1 MPAVASG
8 SVRKHSWRVTWRWWG
23 ITGRWWWRVA
33 RRPWLVTRWPWWW
46 GIWTSRLQQAL
57 TERAAIFGD
66 WVVGPTVLGPAS
78 FAQAGYDYVGFD
90 CQHGYLDDAD
100 MAGLLRQLE
109 HVPIATVVRLA
120 SNAPAPIGRI
130 LDAGADAVVIAMV
143 ETGEQAA
150 DAGGR
155 RPVRPARRT
164 QLRSRGDRVDLR
176 REAPQQMRTF

>member
-1 MPAVASG
+1 MRVSTVRRAVRRGTAATMRCPAGRDVAHVADSCDRCRLAVPAVASG

-109 HVPIATVVRLA
+109 HVRSPRSCDSRPTRPRR
-120 SNAPAPIGRI
+120 SGGSWTRAP
-130 LDAGADAVVIAMV
+130 
-143 ETGEQAA
+143 T
-150 DAGGR
+150 
-155 RPVRPARRT
+155 
-164 QLRSRGDRVDLR
+164 RS
-176 REAPQQMRTF
+176 